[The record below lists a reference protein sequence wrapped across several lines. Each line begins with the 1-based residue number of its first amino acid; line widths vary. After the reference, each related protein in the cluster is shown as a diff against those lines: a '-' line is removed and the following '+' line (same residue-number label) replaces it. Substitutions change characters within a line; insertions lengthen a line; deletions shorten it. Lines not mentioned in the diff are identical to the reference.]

1 MNVTVND
8 TPLSLPE
15 GATLADALA
24 TRTMPPSGVATAVN
38 GTVVPAALRG
48 SHALAEGDRIVIIK
62 AFMEADRDF
71 VLIAITPPDPVADEA
86 LGIAAL
92 LDAGW
97 WRVHLRHPGADA
109 ATVEGIINAIP
120 RACATG

>member
-48 SHALAEGDRIVIIK
+48 SHALTEGDRIVIIK
-62 AFMEADRDF
+62 AFY
-71 VLIAITPPDPVADEA
+71 
-86 LGIAAL
+86 G
-92 LDAGW
+92 G
-97 WRVHLRHPGADA
+97 
-109 ATVEGIINAIP
+109 
-120 RACATG
+120 

>member
-38 GTVVPAALRG
+38 GTVVPADRRG

-62 AFMEADRDF
+62 AFY
-71 VLIAITPPDPVADEA
+71 
-86 LGIAAL
+86 G
-92 LDAGW
+92 G
-97 WRVHLRHPGADA
+97 
-109 ATVEGIINAIP
+109 
-120 RACATG
+120 